1 MSLIRPQKPLI
12 LVAFILS
19 LILFS
24 TAGNTALE
32 TKGPPSEQTPDRQLS
47 YTFAEVKIEFPS
59 LFWQLVGGSEEEKRI
74 SFVRI
79 YTFGFSNSFGIL
91 LVDVYP
97 MARGFT
103 RERHI
108 KEYFNYERFKSRQ
121 GSEWSGFV
129 EGTMEIDGVHYPIM
143 RYRVKANGSQ
153 TDGLFMILFPDDLE
167 KRHRF
172 YVLMLAEKHPEGKPA
187 PGFPDLEFIVK
198 NLEILPVS
206 ASEAGPATTGIQ
218 KARAGVFED
227 FGSGL
232 PISRDRFGIPIGFT
246 TFGDSQSSVVYISTT
261 SDHPQ
266 LPAEEDN
273 NQVLELDL
281 DVKAWGGVLHRF
293 ENKARNTWTPR
304 DWRGS
309 DAFSFWLYGNNTNT
323 SLFIEILDNRKR
335 RSTTPDAELFTYTF
349 TDNFSGWKLIVV
361 PFEDLV
367 RKEIGNNAPNDGLG
381 LSEVHGWAFGA
392 LNTGGP
398 VTYYIDDLELLSSVV
413 IEFGYEPGDDT
424 EASLHLGDQPPTM
437 AMARELA
444 AAGKEHIIVWS
455 SCPGEDTRSEH
466 GVYVFYNK
474 PVPFCYTYKIPG
486 DWVFIP
492 ELYGYQS
499 KSGAT
504 FVGVIAS
511 YAAEYDDQEGAT
523 LVQRVGNKID
533 KQCEEFYGLQ
543 SSGFELEAF
552 ESDRL
557 GTWKWQA
564 AAIRQDGRL
573 ILLTPKYIVE
583 SSPEAIF
590 QITVEGA
597 PDNENLVRQIIKSLE
612 TTSAP
617 DCYFPLLEST
627 LKAMGDLQCVHSDE
641 AD

>member
-12 LVAFILS
+12 LVAFISS

-24 TAGNTALE
+24 TAGKAALD
-32 TKGPPSEQTPDRQLS
+32 TKGPPSEQTPDKQLS
-47 YTFAEVKIEFPS
+47 YTFAEVRIEFPS
-59 LFWQLVGGSEEEKRI
+59 SLWELVAESEMDI
-74 SFVRI
+74 SFVRR
-79 YTFGFSNSFGIL
+79 YTIGFSNTFGIL

-97 MARGFT
+97 MASGWT
-103 RERHI
+103 REQHI

-143 RYRVKANGSQ
+143 RYSVKANGSQ
-153 TDGLFMILFPDDLE
+153 SDGFFMILFPDDLE

-172 YVLMLAEKHPEGKPA
+172 YVLMLAENHPEGQPA
-187 PGFPDLEFIVK
+187 PGYPDLEFIVK
-198 NLEILPVS
+198 NLEILPVLG
-206 ASEAGPATTGIQ
+206 SEAGPATTGIQ
-218 KARAGVFED
+218 KVKAGVFDD
-227 FGSGL
+227 FDSGL
-232 PISRDRFGIPIGFT
+232 LAGKDRFGIPIGFI
-246 TFGDSQSSVVYISTT
+246 TFRDSESSVVIISTT

-266 LPAEEDN
+266 LPGEEDN
-273 NQVLELDL
+273 NQVLQLDL
-281 DVKAWGGVLHRF
+281 DVNAWGGVLHRF
-293 ENKARNTWTPR
+293 ENRAFNTWTPR
-304 DWRGS
+304 DWRGF

-335 RSTTPDAELFTYTF
+335 RSTTPDAELYAYAF
-349 TDNFSGWKLIVV
+349 TDNFSGWKLIIV
-361 PFEDLV
+361 PFEELA

-398 VTYYIDDLELLSSVV
+398 VTYYIDDLELLSVV
-413 IEFGYEPGDDT
+413 AIELGYEPGDNT
-424 EASLHLGDQPPTM
+424 EAPLHFGNQPSTM
-437 AMARELA
+437 AIARELA

-466 GVYVFYNK
+466 GVYVFYNN
-474 PVPFCYTYKIPG
+474 PVPLCYTYKISG
-486 DWVFIP
+486 DWAFIP
-492 ELYGYQS
+492 ELNGYQS

-504 FVGVIAS
+504 FVGVIPS
-511 YAAEYDDQEGAT
+511 NAAEYDDQDGAT
-523 LVQRVGNKID
+523 LVQRVGNKIA
-533 KQCEEFYGLQ
+533 QQYEAHYGLQ
-543 SSGFELEAF
+543 LSGVELKPF
-552 ESDRL
+552 ESDRH

-573 ILLTPKYIVE
+573 ILPTPKYIVE
-583 SSPEAIF
+583 SSPAAIF

-597 PDNENLVRQIIKSLE
+597 PDNEELVRQIIKSLK

-627 LKAMGDLQCVHSDE
+627 LKTMEDRQCVHRDGV
-641 AD
+641 D